1 MRWLDKQ
8 LRHSVVVHLVSKES
22 VRGVLVG
29 VYRDCLVI
37 AHAYYL
43 NDDSPPTEVDGE
55 VVIPRGQVAWIQK
68 LYESGG
74 DNP

>member
-1 MRWLDKQ
+1 MRWLDRQ
-8 LRHSVVVHLVSKES
+8 RTETVIVHTKTKES
-22 VRGVLVG
+22 MRGVLVG

-43 NDDSPPTEVDGE
+43 NAESAPTEIDGE
-55 VVIPRGQVAWIQK
+55 AIVPRDQVAWIQK

-74 DNP
+74 DR